1 MYINK
6 KGIVLIMQDKFN
18 TKYSFVEN
26 EKEILNFW
34 EDNNCF
40 ATLKKKNENGPKY
53 RFIDGPITANNPMGI
68 HHVWGRTLKDTFIK
82 YHAMKGY
89 DTHYRNGFDSQGL
102 WVEVEVEKELG
113 FKTKHDIEA
122 YGLDKFTEK
131 CIERVKKYS
140 GVITEQS
147 KRLGQWMD
155 WDNSYYTYT
164 DENIQG
170 IWTFLKKCHEGGWI
184 RQVYKPMPWC
194 SRCGTSLSEHEMT
207 GSYKEI
213 EHEAVFFKLPI
224 KDTNDYILVWTTT
237 PWTLS
242 ANVALAVNPEMK
254 YVRLHVEGEDCN
266 YVTSLNYYKQK
277 FEGKEGVT
285 LLDTMTGA
293 DLEGKEYETCF
304 PEMDEQQFAHKIVL
318 WDEVAD
324 DEGCGVVHIAPGCGA
339 EDFALGESI
348 GLPKIIPVD
357 EYGIFYNG
365 FSFLSGLDAQ
375 DCRQLVFDELKNRGK
390 LFYTHKYKHSYPV
403 CWRCKKEIIFRLGK
417 EWAIAVDE
425 LRPKLI
431 ENAKKV
437 RWEPAYQGKRMLD
450 WLENMSDWNISRKRF
465 YGLPLPFYLCPD
477 CGKLTVIGSKD
488 ELYEKAV
495 DKSKVDAIPHLHR
508 PWIDDVKVKCD
519 CGAEVERV
527 TQVGDVWLDAG
538 IVPFSTLKYLTD
550 KDYWKQYFPA
560 SNVIEMKEQI
570 RLWFYS
576 MLFMSTVLVGEP
588 PYERVTTHGMVVSE
602 DGSRFSKTGFM
613 IRFDEAA
620 DIIGADASRYI
631 YSSSSTSTDVRF
643 GFTLG
648 DEAKRKLLAFW
659 NLETFFATYADIDD
673 LKIDLGKLN
682 AKTLCPI
689 DRWLVIKTNEFI
701 REATK
706 YMDDASTR
714 EVIVAFEAFVN
725 DISNFY
731 IRTNRARFWKTEN
744 DSDKQNAYM
753 VLFYAIKTI
762 TQVMAPIV
770 PFITETTWQRF
781 IKRYS
786 NEDAVS
792 IFLTSYPT
800 VAPEL
805 DIVDDKILSDVN
817 EAREIIALGL
827 KLRNEKQVKIRQPLS
842 TLYVA
847 ANDKR
852 HSAIDTFG
860 AVIRSELNVGEVVEL
875 TDTSSLESNFLTLN
889 FKVAGR
895 VLKEKANAVKAYLAT
910 LDDAAQAKLSAFVK
924 EGKNVPIDEMGIEV
938 EAEAF
943 TLNSKPAENIAIY
956 KYNDDFAAL
965 DVNISEELQRAGLLR
980 DIIRQCQVFRKEAGF
995 DVSDRIFLEFATD
1008 SELAK
1013 SVITESR
1020 EQLCHDLLAEIV
1032 TVDTP
1037 DYTGNIDL
1045 DTVKISVKLKKQ

>member
-1 MYINK
+1 
-6 KGIVLIMQDKFN
+6 MQEKFD

-26 EKEILNFW
+26 EKEILGFW
-34 EDNNCF
+34 KENDCF
-40 ATLKKKNENGPKY
+40 HKLKAKNEGGPKY
-53 RFIDGPITANNPMGI
+53 RFIDGPITANNPMGV
-68 HHVWGRTLKDTFIK
+68 HHTWGRTLKDTFIK
-82 YHAMKGY
+82 YHAMKGC

-113 FKTKHDIEA
+113 FKTKHDIEE

-131 CIERVKKYS
+131 CIERVKKFS

-147 KRLGQWMD
+147 QRLGQWMD
-155 WDNSYYTYT
+155 WDNSYFTYT

-170 IWTFLKKCHEGGWI
+170 IWLFLKKCHEGGWI

-224 KDTNDYILVWTTT
+224 LGTNDYILVWTTT

-242 ANVALAVNPEMK
+242 ANVALAVNPEMT
-254 YVRLHVEGEDCN
+254 YVRLHVAGEEHN

-277 FEGKEGVT
+277 FEGKDDVE
-285 LLDTMTGA
+285 LLATMSGR
-293 DLEGKEYETCF
+293 DLEGLTYETCF
-304 PEMDEQQFAHKIVL
+304 PEMDEQKFEHKIVL

-357 EYGIFYNG
+357 EYGIFYDG
-365 FSFLSGLDAQ
+365 FSFLSKLDAQ
-375 DCRQLVFDELKNRGK
+375 ECRELVFEELKKRNK

-425 LRPKLI
+425 LRPRLI
-431 ENAKKV
+431 ANAKKV

-477 CGKLTVIGSKD
+477 CGELTVVGSKD
-488 ELYEKAV
+488 ELYELAV

-508 PWIDDVKVKCD
+508 PWIDDVKIACPKC
-519 CGAEVERV
+519 GKAVERV

-538 IVPFSTLKYLTD
+538 IVPFSTMKYLTD
-550 KDYWKQYFPA
+550 KEYWKQYFPA
-560 SNVIEMKEQI
+560 EHVLEMKEQI

-576 MLFMSTVLVGEP
+576 MLFMSTVLVDEP
-588 PYERVTTHGMVVSE
+588 PYERVSTHGMVVSE

-631 YSSSSTSTDVRF
+631 FASSSTSTDVRF
-643 GFTLG
+643 GFNLG

-659 NLETFFATYADIDD
+659 NLETFFSTYADIDGVKVD
-673 LKIDLGKLN
+673 LSKLDVS
-682 AKTLCPI
+682 KLCPI
-689 DRWLVIKTNEFI
+689 DRWLVIRTNQFI
-701 REATK
+701 TEATK
-706 YMDDASTR
+706 YMDDYSTR
-714 EVIVAFEAFVN
+714 EVVVAFEAFVN

-731 IRTNRARFWKTEN
+731 IRVNRARFWAGA
-744 DSDKQNAYM
+744 DSEDKQNAYG

-762 TQVMAPIV
+762 AQIMAPIV

-781 IKRYS
+781 VKRYS

-792 IFLTSYPT
+792 IFLTEYPT
-800 VAPEL
+800 VAPAF
-805 DIVDDKILSDVN
+805 DITDDAILSDV
-817 EAREIIALGL
+817 ERAREIISLGL
-827 KLRNEKQVKIRQPLS
+827 KLRNEKQIKIRQPLP
-842 TLYVA
+842 TIYVSEND
-847 ANDKR
+847 AN
-852 HSAIDTFG
+852 HSAIATFG
-860 AVIRSELNVGEVVEL
+860 SVIRSEMNVLAIEEL
-875 TDTSSLESNFLTLN
+875 SDASALESNFLTVN

-895 VLKEKANAVKAYLAT
+895 VLKNRANDVKAYLAGLDAEAQQT
-910 LDDAAQAKLSAFVK
+910 LSDKVKAGEAIDAL
-924 EGKNVPIDEMGIEV
+924 DLTGIEADV
-938 EAEAF
+938 F
-943 TLNSKPAENIAIY
+943 TVNSQPKANVAIY
-956 KYNDDFAAL
+956 KNGDEFIAL
-965 DVNISEELQRAGLLR
+965 DTTISEELQRAGILR
-980 DIIRQCQVFRKEAGF
+980 DIVRQCQVFRKMAGF
-995 DVSDRIFLEFATD
+995 DVSDRIYIAFATD
-1008 SELAK
+1008 SELIASIVEEK
-1013 SVITESR
+1013 K
-1020 EQLCHDLLAEIV
+1020 EQLSRDLLASFEAP
-1032 TVDTP
+1032 TAP
-1037 DYTGNIDL
+1037 EYTGTIEL
-1045 DTVKISVKLKKQ
+1045 DGATITVTLQRQ

>member
-1 MYINK
+1 
-6 KGIVLIMQDKFN
+6 MQDKFD

-26 EKEILNFW
+26 EKQILNFW
-34 EDNNCF
+34 EENDCF
-40 ATLKKKNENGPKY
+40 KKLKAKNEGGPKY
-53 RFIDGPITANNPMGI
+53 RFIDGPITANNPMGV
-68 HHVWGRTLKDTFIK
+68 HHTWGRTLKDTYIK
-82 YHAMKGY
+82 YHAMKGC

-113 FKTKHDIEA
+113 FQTKHDIEA
-122 YGLDKFTEK
+122 YGLDKFTNK
-131 CIERVKKYS
+131 CIERVKKFS

-213 EHEAVFFKLPI
+213 EHEAVFFQLPI
-224 KDTNDYILVWTTT
+224 IESDDYILVWTTT

-242 ANVALAVNPEMK
+242 ANVALAVNPEMT
-254 YVRLHVEGEDCN
+254 YVRVRVAGESHN
-266 YVTSLNYYKQK
+266 YITSMNYYKQK
-277 FEGKEGVT
+277 FEGKDGVE
-285 LLDTMTGA
+285 LLATMSGR
-293 DLEGKEYETCF
+293 DLEGMEYETCF
-304 PEMDEQQFAHKIVL
+304 PEMEEQKFAHKIVL

-357 EYGIFYNG
+357 EYGIFYDG

-375 DCRQLVFDELKNRGK
+375 ECRQLVFDQLKERGK

-425 LRPKLI
+425 LRPRLI
-431 ENAKKV
+431 ANANKV
-437 RWEPAYQGKRMLD
+437 RWEPPYQGKRMLD

-465 YGLPLPFYLCPD
+465 YGLPLPFYPCE
-477 CGKLTVIGSKD
+477 CGELTVVGSKD
-488 ELYEKAV
+488 ELRELAV
-495 DKSKVDAIPHLHR
+495 DPATVDAVPHLHR
-508 PWIDDVKVKCD
+508 PWIDNVKVCCPKCGKSVD
-519 CGAEVERV
+519 RV

-550 KDYWKQYFPA
+550 KEYWKQYFPA
-560 SNVIEMKEQI
+560 EHVLEMKEQI

-576 MLFMSTVLVGEP
+576 MLFMSTVLVDEP
-588 PYERVTTHGMVVSE
+588 PYERVSTHGMVVSE

-631 YSSSSTSTDVRF
+631 FASTATSNDVRF
-643 GFTLG
+643 GFNLG

-673 LKIDLGKLN
+673 VKVDLSRLDVSK
-682 AKTLCPI
+682 LCPI
-689 DRWLVIKTNEFI
+689 DRWLVIRTNQFI
-701 REATK
+701 ELANQ
-706 YMDDASTR
+706 YMSDYSTR
-714 EVIVAFEAFVN
+714 DVVLAFESFVN

-731 IRTNRARFWKTEN
+731 IRVNRARFWANAGSE
-744 DSDKQNAYM
+744 DKQNAYS

-762 TQVMAPIV
+762 TQVMAPMV

-786 NEDAVS
+786 DESAVS
-792 IFLTSYPT
+792 VFLTDYPT
-800 VAPEL
+800 VSDAMRISDDRILADVEKAR
-805 DIVDDKILSDVN
+805 DIIS
-817 EAREIIALGL
+817 LGL
-827 KLRNEKQVKIRQPLS
+827 KLRNEKQIKIRQPLPS
-842 TLYVA
+842 VFVSE
-847 ANDKR
+847 NEDN
-852 HSAIDTFG
+852 HSAIETFG
-860 AVIRSELNVGEVVEL
+860 SVIASELNVGEIREL
-875 TDTSSLESNFLTLN
+875 ADTASLESNFLTVN

-895 VLKEKANAVKAYLAT
+895 VLKNRANDVKAYLAE
-910 LDDAAQAKLSAFVK
+910 LDAETQQALSDRVVR
-924 EGKNVPIDEMGIEV
+924 G
-938 EAEAF
+938 EAISLLDLTDIASDVF
-943 TLNSKPAENIAIY
+943 TVNSCPKDSIAIY
-956 KYNDDFAAL
+956 KDNAGFVAL
-965 DVNISEELQRAGLLR
+965 DTTISEELQRAGILR
-980 DIIRQCQVFRKEAGF
+980 DIVRQCQVFRKNAGF
-995 DVSDRIFLEFATD
+995 DVSDRIYIAFKTD
-1008 SELAK
+1008 SDLIASILEEK
-1013 SVITESR
+1013 C
-1020 EQLCHDLLAEIV
+1020 EQLCRDLLASFEAP
-1032 TVDTP
+1032 TAP
-1037 DYTGNIDL
+1037 EYTGTIDL
-1045 DTVKISVKLKKQ
+1045 DGMTVTVELQRQ

>member
-1 MYINK
+1 
-6 KGIVLIMQDKFN
+6 MQEKFD

-26 EKEILNFW
+26 EKEILAFW
-34 EDNNCF
+34 KENECF
-40 ATLKKKNENGPKY
+40 KKLKAKNEGGKKY

-82 YHAMKGY
+82 YHAMKGC

-122 YGLDKFTEK
+122 YGLDKFTDK
-131 CIERVKKYS
+131 CIERVKKFS

-147 KRLGQWMD
+147 ERLGQWMD
-155 WDNSYYTYT
+155 WDNSYFTYT
-164 DENIQG
+164 DENITG

-242 ANVALAVNPEMK
+242 ANVALAVNPEMT
-254 YVRLHVEGEDCN
+254 YVRLHVEGEEHN
-266 YVTSLNYYKQK
+266 YVTSENYFKQK
-277 FEGKEGVT
+277 FAGKDGVT
-285 LLDTMTGA
+285 LLDTMKGT
-293 DLEGKEYETCF
+293 DLAGKEYETCF
-304 PEMDEQQFAHKIVL
+304 PEMAEQNFAHKIVL

-324 DEGCGVVHIAPGCGA
+324 NEGCGVVHIAPGCGA

-357 EYGIFYNG
+357 EYGIFYDG

-375 DCRQLVFDELKNRGK
+375 ECRQIVFEELKKRNK

-425 LRPKLI
+425 LRPRLI
-431 ENAKKV
+431 ANANKV

-477 CGKLTVIGSKD
+477 CGKLTVIGSKE
-488 ELYEKAV
+488 ELYERAV

-508 PWIDDVKVKCD
+508 PWIDEVKVRCE

-538 IVPFSTLKYLTD
+538 IVPFSTLKYQTD

-560 SNVIEMKEQI
+560 EHVLEMKEQI

-576 MLFMSTVLVGEP
+576 MLFMSTVLVDEP
-588 PYERVTTHGMVVSE
+588 PYERVSTHGMVVSE

-631 YSSSSTSTDVRF
+631 FASSSTSNDVRF

-648 DEAKRKLLAFW
+648 EEARRKLLAYW
-659 NLETFFATYADIDD
+659 NLETFFATYADIDKVKVD
-673 LKIDLGKLN
+673 LSKLD
-682 AKTLCPI
+682 ASALCPI
-689 DRWLVIKTNEFI
+689 DRWLLIKTNRFI
-701 REATK
+701 REAAK
-706 YMDDASTR
+706 FMDDYSTR
-714 EVIVAFEAFVN
+714 EVVTYFEGFVN

-731 IRTNRARFWKTEN
+731 IRVNRGRFWSTEN
-744 DSDKQNAYM
+744 NADKQNAYA

-770 PFITETTWQRF
+770 PFITEYTWQNF
-781 IKRYS
+781 VKRYS
-786 NEDAVS
+786 DETAVS
-792 IFLTSYPT
+792 VFLTDYPT
-800 VAPEL
+800 VCEKL
-805 DIVDDKILSDVN
+805 DVTDDRILSDV
-817 EAREIIALGL
+817 EKARDIISLGL
-827 KLRNEKQVKIRQPLS
+827 KLRNEKQIKIRQPLPAI
-842 TLYVA
+842 YVSENE
-847 ANDKR
+847 AN

-860 AVIRSELNVGEVVEL
+860 GVIRSELNVGEIYEL
-875 TDTSSLESNFLTLN
+875 ADTSALEANFLTVN

-895 VLKEKANAVKAYLAT
+895 VLKNRANDVKAYLAT
-910 LDDAAQAKLSAFVK
+910 LSAEEQQKLSDEVK
-924 EGKNVPIDEMGIEV
+924 AGNALSFDTLGLSDIEPDV
-938 EAEAF
+938 F
-943 TLNSKPAENIAIY
+943 TVNAVARDSVAIY
-956 KYNDDFAAL
+956 KNGDDFVAL
-965 DVNISEELQRAGLLR
+965 DTTISEELQRAGILR
-980 DIIRQCQVFRKEAGF
+980 DIVRQCQVFRKTAGF
-995 DVSDRIFLEFATD
+995 DVSDRIYIDFVTD
-1008 SELAK
+1008 SEYIK
-1013 SVITESR
+1013 SIIEEKEAT
-1020 EQLCHDLLAEIV
+1020 LTHDLLATIAKPEKV
-1032 TVDTP
+1032 E
-1037 DYTGNIDL
+1037 YTGVIDL
-1045 DTVKISVKLKKQ
+1045 DGITVTVELQRQ

>member
-1 MYINK
+1 
-6 KGIVLIMQDKFN
+6 MQDKFD

-26 EKEILNFW
+26 EKQILNFW
-34 EDNNCF
+34 EENDCF
-40 ATLKKKNENGPKY
+40 KKLKAKNEGGPKY
-53 RFIDGPITANNPMGI
+53 RFIDGPITANNPMGV
-68 HHVWGRTLKDTFIK
+68 HHTWGRTLKDTYIK
-82 YHAMKGY
+82 YHAMKGC

-113 FKTKHDIEA
+113 FRTKHDIEA
-122 YGLDKFTEK
+122 YGLDKFTNK
-131 CIERVKKYS
+131 CIERVKKFS

-213 EHEAVFFKLPI
+213 EHEAVFFQLPI
-224 KDTNDYILVWTTT
+224 IGSDDYILVWTTT

-242 ANVALAVNPEMK
+242 ANVALAVNPEMT
-254 YVRLHVEGEDCN
+254 YVRVRVAGESHN
-266 YVTSLNYYKQK
+266 YITSMNYYKQK
-277 FEGKEGVT
+277 FEGKDGVE
-285 LLDTMTGA
+285 LLATMSGR
-293 DLEGKEYETCF
+293 DLEGMEYETCF
-304 PEMDEQQFAHKIVL
+304 PEMEEQKFAHKIVL

-357 EYGIFYNG
+357 EYGIFYDG

-375 DCRQLVFDELKNRGK
+375 ECRQLVFDQLKERGK

-425 LRPKLI
+425 LRPRLI
-431 ENAKKV
+431 ANANKV
-437 RWEPAYQGKRMLD
+437 RWEPPYQGKRMLD

-465 YGLPLPFYLCPD
+465 YGLPLPFYLCS
-477 CGKLTVIGSKD
+477 CGELTVVGSKD
-488 ELYEKAV
+488 ELRELAV
-495 DKSKVDAIPHLHR
+495 DKSTVDAVPHLHR
-508 PWIDDVKVKCD
+508 PWIDNVKVRCPK
-519 CGAEVERV
+519 CGASVDRV

-550 KDYWKQYFPA
+550 KEYWKQYFPA
-560 SNVIEMKEQI
+560 EHVLEMKEQI

-576 MLFMSTVLVGEP
+576 MLFMSTVLVDEP
-588 PYERVTTHGMVVSE
+588 PYERVSTHGMVVSE

-631 YSSSSTSTDVRF
+631 FASTATSNDVRF
-643 GFTLG
+643 GFNLG

-673 LKIDLGKLN
+673 VKVDLSRLDVSK
-682 AKTLCPI
+682 LCPI
-689 DRWLVIKTNEFI
+689 DRWLVIRTNQFI
-701 REATK
+701 ELANQ
-706 YMDDASTR
+706 YMSDYSTR
-714 EVIVAFEAFVN
+714 DVVLAFESFVN

-731 IRTNRARFWKTEN
+731 IRVNRARFWANAGSE
-744 DSDKQNAYM
+744 DKQNAYS

-762 TQVMAPIV
+762 TQVMAPMV

-786 NEDAVS
+786 DESAVS
-792 IFLTSYPT
+792 VFLTDYPT
-800 VAPEL
+800 VSDAMRISDDRILADVEKAR
-805 DIVDDKILSDVN
+805 DIIS
-817 EAREIIALGL
+817 LGL
-827 KLRNEKQVKIRQPLS
+827 KLRNEKQIKIRQPLPS
-842 TLYVA
+842 VFVSE
-847 ANDKR
+847 NEDN
-852 HSAIDTFG
+852 HSAIETFG
-860 AVIRSELNVGEVVEL
+860 SVIASELNVGEIREL
-875 TDTSSLESNFLTLN
+875 ADTASLESNFLTVN

-895 VLKEKANAVKAYLAT
+895 VLKNRANDVKAYLAE
-910 LDDAAQAKLSAFVK
+910 LDAETQQALSDRVVR
-924 EGKNVPIDEMGIEV
+924 G
-938 EAEAF
+938 EAISLLDLTDIASDVF
-943 TLNSKPAENIAIY
+943 TVNSCPKDSIAIY
-956 KYNDDFAAL
+956 KDNAGFVAL
-965 DVNISEELQRAGLLR
+965 DTTISEELQRAGILR
-980 DIIRQCQVFRKEAGF
+980 DIVRQCQVFRKNAGF
-995 DVSDRIFLEFATD
+995 DVSDRIYIAFKTD
-1008 SELAK
+1008 SDLIASILEEK
-1013 SVITESR
+1013 R
-1020 EQLCHDLLAEIV
+1020 EQLCRDLLASFEAP
-1032 TVDTP
+1032 TAP
-1037 DYTGNIDL
+1037 EYTGTIDL
-1045 DTVKISVKLKKQ
+1045 DGMTVTVELQRQ

>member
-1 MYINK
+1 MRE
-6 KGIVLIMQDKFN
+6 KFD

-26 EKEILNFW
+26 EKEILSFW
-34 EDNNCF
+34 KENDCF
-40 ATLKKKNENGPKY
+40 KKLKAKNENGPKY

-82 YHAMKGY
+82 YHAMKGC

-122 YGLDKFTEK
+122 YGLDKFTDK
-131 CIERVKKYS
+131 CIERVKKFS

-242 ANVALAVNPEMK
+242 ANVALAVNPEMT
-254 YVRLHVEGEDCN
+254 YVRLRVAGEEHN

-277 FEGKEGVT
+277 FEGKDGVE
-285 LLDTMTGA
+285 LLATMSGK
-293 DLEGKEYETCF
+293 DLEGLEYETCF
-304 PEMDEQQFAHKIVL
+304 PEIGEQDFAHKIVL

-357 EYGIFYNG
+357 EYGIFYDG

-375 DCRQLVFDELKNRGK
+375 ECRQLVFDELKNRGK

-425 LRPKLI
+425 LRPRLI
-431 ENAKKV
+431 ANANKV

-450 WLENMSDWNISRKRF
+450 WLENMSDWDISRKRF
-465 YGLPLPFYLCPD
+465 YGLPLPFYLCS
-477 CGKLTVIGSKD
+477 CGELTVVGSKD
-488 ELYEKAV
+488 ELYELAV
-495 DKSKVDAIPHLHR
+495 DQSKVDAIPHLHR
-508 PWIDDVKVKCD
+508 PWIDEVNIRCPK
-519 CGAEVERV
+519 CGAAVGRV

-550 KDYWKQYFPA
+550 KEYWKQYFPA
-560 SNVIEMKEQI
+560 EHVLEMKEQI

-576 MLFMSTVLVGEP
+576 MLFMSTVLVDEP
-588 PYERVTTHGMVVSE
+588 PYERVSTHGVVVSE
-602 DGSRFSKTGFM
+602 DGSKFSKTGFM

-620 DIIGADASRYI
+620 DVIGADASRYI
-631 YSSSSTSTDVRF
+631 FASSSTSTDVRF

-648 DEAKRKLLAFW
+648 EEAKRKLLAFW
-659 NLETFFATYADIDD
+659 NLETFFSTYADIDNVKVD
-673 LKIDLGKLN
+673 LSKLYISD
-682 AKTLCPI
+682 LCPI
-689 DRWLVIKTNEFI
+689 DRWLLIRTNRFIKDAN
-701 REATK
+701 K
-706 YMDDASTR
+706 YMSDYSTR
-714 EVIVAFEAFVN
+714 EVVTSFEAFVN

-731 IRTNRARFWKTEN
+731 IRVNRARFWAGEN
-744 DSDKQNAYM
+744 TADKQNAYS
-753 VLFYAIKTI
+753 VLFYAIKAI
-762 TQVMAPIV
+762 TGIMAPIV

-786 NEDAVS
+786 DESAVS
-792 IFLTSYPT
+792 VFLTDYPT
-800 VAPEL
+800 VPAEW
-805 DIVDDKILSDVN
+805 DISDDKILADV
-817 EAREIIALGL
+817 EQARDVISLGL
-827 KLRNEKQVKIRQPLS
+827 KLRNEKQIKIRQPLP
-842 TLYVA
+842 TLYVNA
-847 ANDKR
+847 SEAN
-852 HSAIDTFG
+852 HSAIETFG
-860 AVIRSELNVGEVVEL
+860 SVILSELNVGEVREL
-875 TDTSSLESNFLTLN
+875 ADTADLESNFLTVN

-895 VLKEKANAVKAYLAT
+895 VLKNRANDVKAYLAGLDGETQQT
-910 LDDAAQAKLSAFVK
+910 LSDAVKRGEAIRVLDLADVQADVFTVNAQPKDS
-924 EGKNVPIDEMGIEV
+924 
-938 EAEAF
+938 
-943 TLNSKPAENIAIY
+943 IAIY
-956 KYNDDFAAL
+956 KNNETFVAL
-965 DVNISEELQRAGLLR
+965 DTTISEELQRAGILR
-980 DIIRQCQVFRKEAGF
+980 DIVRQCQVFRKTAGF
-995 DVSDRIFLEFATD
+995 DVSDRIFIAFHTD
-1008 SELAK
+1008 SELINSILTQK
-1013 SVITESR
+1013 K
-1020 EQLCHDLLAEIV
+1020 EQLAHDLLASFDAPSAVE
-1032 TVDTP
+1032 
-1037 DYTGNIDL
+1037 YTGTIDL
-1045 DTVKISVKLKKQ
+1045 DGIIISVDLQRQ

>member
-1 MYINK
+1 
-6 KGIVLIMQDKFN
+6 MQDKFD

-26 EKEILNFW
+26 EKEILRFW
-34 EDNNCF
+34 EDNDCF
-40 ATLKKKNENGPKY
+40 KKLKAKNENGPKY

-82 YHAMKGY
+82 YHAMKGC

-113 FKTKHDIEA
+113 FQTKHDIEA
-122 YGLDKFTEK
+122 YGLDKFTDK
-131 CIERVKKYS
+131 CIERVKKFS

-224 KDTNDYILVWTTT
+224 KDTKDYILVWTTT

-242 ANVALAVNPEMK
+242 ANVALAVNPEMT
-254 YVRLHVEGEDCN
+254 YVRLHVAGEEHN

-277 FEGKEGVT
+277 FEGKDGVE
-285 LLDTMTGA
+285 LLATMSGK
-293 DLEGKEYETCF
+293 DLDGLEYETCF
-304 PEMDEQQFAHKIVL
+304 PEIGEQDFAHKIVL

-357 EYGIFYNG
+357 EYGIFYDG

-375 DCRQLVFDELKNRGK
+375 GCRDLVFEELKKRGK

-425 LRPKLI
+425 LRPRLI
-431 ENAKKV
+431 ANAQKV
-437 RWEPAYQGKRMLD
+437 RWEPAYQGKRMMD

-465 YGLPLPFYLCPD
+465 YGLPLPFYLCS
-477 CGKLTVIGSKD
+477 CGELTVVGSKD
-488 ELYEKAV
+488 ELYDLAV

-508 PWIDDVKVKCD
+508 PWIDEVKIRCPKCG
-519 CGAEVERV
+519 CAVERV

-560 SNVIEMKEQI
+560 EHVLEMKEQI

-576 MLFMSTVLVGEP
+576 MLFMSTVLVDEP
-588 PYERVTTHGMVVSE
+588 PYERVSTHGMVVSE

-620 DIIGADASRYI
+620 DVIGADASRYI
-631 YSSSSTSTDVRF
+631 FASSSTSNDVRF

-648 DEAKRKLLAFW
+648 EEARRKLLAFW
-659 NLETFFATYADIDD
+659 NLETFFATYADIDGVKVD
-673 LKIDLGKLN
+673 LSKLYVSD
-682 AKTLCPI
+682 LCPI
-689 DRWLVIKTNEFI
+689 DRWLLIRTNRFIK
-701 REATK
+701 
-706 YMDDASTR
+706 DANKHMSDYSTR
-714 EVIVAFEAFVN
+714 EVVTHFEAFVN

-731 IRTNRARFWKTEN
+731 IRVNRSRFWASE
-744 DSDKQNAYM
+744 DSADKQNAYA
-753 VLFYAIKTI
+753 VLFYAIKSI
-762 TQVMAPIV
+762 TGIMAPIV
-770 PFITETTWQRF
+770 PFMAEITWQRF

-786 NEDAVS
+786 DEDAVS
-792 IFLTSYPT
+792 VFLTDYPT
-800 VAPEL
+800 VPADW
-805 DIVDDKILSDVN
+805 DISDDRILSDV
-817 EAREIIALGL
+817 EKAREIISLGL
-827 KLRNEKQVKIRQPLS
+827 KLRNEKQIKIRQPLP

-847 ANDKR
+847 AGEAN
-852 HSAIDTFG
+852 HSAIETFG
-860 AVIRSELNVGEVVEL
+860 SVILSELNVGEVCEL
-875 TDTSSLESNFLTLN
+875 ADTSALESNFLTVN

-895 VLKEKANAVKAYLAT
+895 VLKNRANDVKAYLADLDADTQQT
-910 LDDAAQAKLSAFVK
+910 LSDAVKRGEAIRVLDLADVQADV
-924 EGKNVPIDEMGIEV
+924 
-938 EAEAF
+938 F
-943 TLNSKPAENIAIY
+943 TVNARAKDSIAIY
-956 KYNDDFAAL
+956 KAGDEFVAL
-965 DVNISEELQRAGLLR
+965 DTTISEELARAGILR
-980 DIIRQCQVFRKEAGF
+980 DIVRQCQVFRKSAGF
-995 DVSDRIFLEFATD
+995 DVSDRIYIRFTTD
-1008 SELAK
+1008 SELVGSILAEK
-1013 SVITESR
+1013 Q
-1020 EQLCHDLLAEIV
+1020 EQLSHDLLASFEAPTAVEFTGTIDLDGAIV
-1032 TVDTP
+1032 TVE
-1037 DYTGNIDL
+1037 L
-1045 DTVKISVKLKKQ
+1045 QRQ

>member
-1 MYINK
+1 
-6 KGIVLIMQDKFN
+6 MQDKFD

-26 EKEILNFW
+26 EKEIINFW
-34 EDNNCF
+34 KENDCF
-40 ATLKKKNENGPKY
+40 HKLKAKNAGGPKY

-82 YHAMKGY
+82 YNAMKGR

-122 YGLDKFTEK
+122 YGLDKFTNK
-131 CIERVKKYS
+131 CIERVKKFS

-147 KRLGQWMD
+147 IRLGQWMD

-170 IWTFLKKCHEGGWI
+170 IWMFLKKCHENGWI

-224 KDTNDYILVWTTT
+224 KGTNDYILVWTTT

-242 ANVALAVNPEMK
+242 ANVALAVNPEMT
-254 YVRLHVEGEDCN
+254 YVRLHVAGEEHN

-277 FEGKEGVT
+277 FEGKDGVE
-285 LLDTMTGA
+285 LLDTFKGTDIAG
-293 DLEGKEYETCF
+293 LEYETCF
-304 PEMDEQQFAHKIVL
+304 PEMNEQNFAHKIVP
-318 WDEVAD
+318 WDEVD
-324 DEGCGVVHIAPGCGA
+324 DEEGCGVVHIAPGCGA

-357 EYGIFYNG
+357 EYGIFYDG
-365 FSFLSGLDAQ
+365 FGFLSGLDAQ
-375 DCRQLVFDELKNRGK
+375 NCRQIVFEELKKRGK
-390 LFYTHKYKHSYPV
+390 LFYTHKYKHSYPI

-425 LRPKLI
+425 LRPRLI
-431 ENAKKV
+431 ANAQKV

-465 YGLPLPFYLCPD
+465 YGLPLPFYLCD
-477 CGKLTVIGSKD
+477 CGELTVVGSKD
-488 ELYEKAV
+488 ELYELAV

-508 PWIDDVKVKCD
+508 PWIDDVQICCPKCH
-519 CGAEVERV
+519 AAVQRV

-550 KDYWKQYFPA
+550 RDYWRQYFPA
-560 SNVIEMKEQI
+560 EHVLEMKEQI

-576 MLFMSTVLVGEP
+576 MLFMSTVLVDEP
-588 PYERVTTHGMVVSE
+588 PYERVSTHGMVVSE

-631 YSSSSTSTDVRF
+631 FASSSMSNDVRF
-643 GFTLG
+643 GYTLG

-673 LKIDLGKLN
+673 TKVDLSKLDP
-682 AKTLCPI
+682 AKLRDI
-689 DRWLVIKTNEFI
+689 DRWLLIRTNKFIK
-701 REATK
+701 EANK
-706 YMDDASTR
+706 YMADYSTR
-714 EVIVAFEAFVN
+714 DVVVLFESFVN

-731 IRTNRARFWKTEN
+731 IRVNRGRFWSTEN
-744 DSDKQNAYM
+744 SEDKQNAYA
-753 VLFYAIKTI
+753 VLFYAIKSVTGI
-762 TQVMAPIV
+762 MAPII

-781 IKRYS
+781 VKRYS
-786 NEDAVS
+786 DEPALSV
-792 IFLTSYPT
+792 FLSDYPE
-800 VAPEL
+800 VDPRL
-805 DIVDDKILSDVN
+805 DISDDRILADV
-817 EAREIIALGL
+817 ERARDIISLGL
-827 KLRNEKQVKIRQPLS
+827 KLRNEKQIKVRQPLAAMYVTANEANANAIESFGSVIMSEMNVLKTEQLEDAS
-842 TLYVA
+842 T
-847 ANDKR
+847 
-852 HSAIDTFG
+852 
-860 AVIRSELNVGEVVEL
+860 
-875 TDTSSLESNFLTLN
+875 LESNFLTVN

-895 VLKEKANAVKAYLAT
+895 VLKNRANEVKAYLAD
-910 LDDAAQAKLSAFVK
+910 LDAERQQQLADEVKAGRNVVIPELGIDVQPDVFTINAKPL
-924 EGKNVPIDEMGIEV
+924 D
-938 EAEAF
+938 
-943 TLNSKPAENIAIY
+943 NIAVYSNNGEFVAI
-956 KYNDDFAAL
+956 DTT
-965 DVNISEELQRAGLLR
+965 ISDELARAGILR
-980 DIIRQCQVFRKEAGF
+980 DIVRQCQVFRKEAGF
-995 DVSDRIFLEFATD
+995 DVSDRIYIKFETE
-1008 SELAK
+1008 SELVN
-1013 SVITESR
+1013 SIITEKQN
-1020 EQLCHDLLAEIV
+1020 QLEVDLLATFEAPENVEYTGTIDIDGVIV
-1032 TVDTP
+1032 TV
-1037 DYTGNIDL
+1037 YL
-1045 DTVKISVKLKKQ
+1045 QRK

>member
-1 MYINK
+1 MSKSERTKND
-6 KGIVLIMQDKFN
+6 MQDKFD

-26 EKEILNFW
+26 EKEIINFW
-34 EDNNCF
+34 KENDCF
-40 ATLKKKNENGPKY
+40 HKLKAKNAGGPKY

-82 YHAMKGY
+82 YNAMKGR

-122 YGLDKFTEK
+122 YGLDKFTNK
-131 CIERVKKYS
+131 CIERVKKFS

-147 KRLGQWMD
+147 IRLGQWMD

-170 IWTFLKKCHEGGWI
+170 IWMFLKKCHENGWI

-224 KDTNDYILVWTTT
+224 KGTNDYILVWTTT

-242 ANVALAVNPEMK
+242 ANVALAVNPEMT
-254 YVRLHVEGEDCN
+254 YVRLHVAGEEHN

-277 FEGKEGVT
+277 FEGKDGVE
-285 LLDTMTGA
+285 LLDTFKGTDIAG
-293 DLEGKEYETCF
+293 LEYETCF
-304 PEMDEQQFAHKIVL
+304 PEMNEQNFAHKIVP
-318 WDEVAD
+318 WDEVD
-324 DEGCGVVHIAPGCGA
+324 DEEGCGVVHIAPGCGA

-357 EYGIFYNG
+357 EYGIFYDG
-365 FSFLSGLDAQ
+365 FGFLSGLDAQ
-375 DCRQLVFDELKNRGK
+375 NCRQIVFEELKKRGK
-390 LFYTHKYKHSYPV
+390 LFYTHKYKHSYPI

-425 LRPKLI
+425 LRPRLI
-431 ENAKKV
+431 ANAQKV

-465 YGLPLPFYLCPD
+465 YGLPLPFYLCD
-477 CGKLTVIGSKD
+477 CGELTVVGSKD
-488 ELYEKAV
+488 ELYELAV

-508 PWIDDVKVKCD
+508 PWIDDVQICCPKCH
-519 CGAEVERV
+519 AAVQRV

-550 KDYWKQYFPA
+550 RDYWRQYFPA
-560 SNVIEMKEQI
+560 EHVLEMKEQI

-576 MLFMSTVLVGEP
+576 MLFMSTVLVDEP
-588 PYERVTTHGMVVSE
+588 PYERVSTHGMVVSE

-631 YSSSSTSTDVRF
+631 FASSSMSNDVRF
-643 GFTLG
+643 GYTLG

-673 LKIDLGKLN
+673 TKVDLSKLDP
-682 AKTLCPI
+682 AKLRDI
-689 DRWLVIKTNEFI
+689 DRWLLIRTNKFIK
-701 REATK
+701 EANK
-706 YMDDASTR
+706 YMADYSTR
-714 EVIVAFEAFVN
+714 DVVVLFESFVN

-731 IRTNRARFWKTEN
+731 IRVNRGRFWSTEN
-744 DSDKQNAYM
+744 SEDKQNAYA
-753 VLFYAIKTI
+753 VLFYAIKSVTGI
-762 TQVMAPIV
+762 MAPII

-781 IKRYS
+781 VKRYS
-786 NEDAVS
+786 DEPALSV
-792 IFLTSYPT
+792 FLSDYPE
-800 VAPEL
+800 VDPRL
-805 DIVDDKILSDVN
+805 DISDDRILADV
-817 EAREIIALGL
+817 ERARDIISLGL
-827 KLRNEKQVKIRQPLS
+827 KLRNEKQIKVRQPLAAMYVTANEANANAIESFGSVIMSEMNVLKTEQLEDAS
-842 TLYVA
+842 T
-847 ANDKR
+847 
-852 HSAIDTFG
+852 
-860 AVIRSELNVGEVVEL
+860 
-875 TDTSSLESNFLTLN
+875 LESNFLTVN

-895 VLKEKANAVKAYLAT
+895 VLKNRANEVKAYLAD
-910 LDDAAQAKLSAFVK
+910 LDAERQQQLADEVKAGRNVVIPELGIDVQPDVFTINAKPL
-924 EGKNVPIDEMGIEV
+924 D
-938 EAEAF
+938 
-943 TLNSKPAENIAIY
+943 NIAVYSNNGEFVAI
-956 KYNDDFAAL
+956 DTT
-965 DVNISEELQRAGLLR
+965 ISDELARAGILR
-980 DIIRQCQVFRKEAGF
+980 DIVRQCQVFRKEAGF
-995 DVSDRIFLEFATD
+995 DVSDRIYIKFETE
-1008 SELAK
+1008 SELVN
-1013 SVITESR
+1013 SIITEKQN
-1020 EQLCHDLLAEIV
+1020 QLEVDLLATFEAPENVEYTGTIDIDGVIV
-1032 TVDTP
+1032 TV
-1037 DYTGNIDL
+1037 YL
-1045 DTVKISVKLKKQ
+1045 QRK

>member
-1 MYINK
+1 
-6 KGIVLIMQDKFN
+6 MQEKFD

-26 EKEILNFW
+26 EKQVIDFW
-34 EDNNCF
+34 KENDCF
-40 ATLKKKNENGPKY
+40 KKLKAKNENGPKY

-68 HHVWGRTLKDTFIK
+68 HHVWGRTLKDTYIK
-82 YHAMKGY
+82 YHAMKGC

-122 YGLDKFTEK
+122 YGLDKFTDK
-131 CIERVKKYS
+131 CIERVKKFS
-140 GVITEQS
+140 SVITDQS
-147 KRLGQWMD
+147 VRLGQWMD
-155 WDNSYYTYT
+155 WDNSYFTYT
-164 DENIQG
+164 DENITG
-170 IWTFLKKCHEGGWI
+170 IWAFLKKCHEGGWI

-224 KDTNDYILVWTTT
+224 LNSKDYILVWTTT

-242 ANVALAVNPEMK
+242 ANVALAVNPEMT
-254 YVRLHVEGEDCN
+254 YVRLHVEGEEYN
-266 YVTSLNYYKQK
+266 YITSENYFKQK
-277 FEGKEGVT
+277 FAGKDGVT
-285 LLDTMTGA
+285 LLDTMKGS
-293 DLEGKEYETCF
+293 DLEGLEYETCF
-304 PEMDEQQFAHKIVL
+304 PEMDEQNFTHKIVP

-339 EDFALGESI
+339 EDFALGESL

-365 FSFLSGLDAQ
+365 FSFLSGVDAQ
-375 DCRQLVFDELKNRGK
+375 ESRQIVFDELKKRGK

-417 EWAIAVDE
+417 EWAISVDE

-431 ENAKKV
+431 ENANKV

-465 YGLPLPFYLCPD
+465 YGLPLPFYVCPD
-477 CGKLTVIGSKD
+477 CGKLTVIGSKE

-508 PWIDDVKVKCD
+508 PWIDEVKIRCD
-519 CGAEVERV
+519 CGAEVERI

-538 IVPFSTLKYLTD
+538 IVPFSTLKHFTD

-560 SNVIEMKEQI
+560 EHVLEMKEQI

-576 MLFMSTVLVGEP
+576 LLFMSTVLVGEP

-631 YSSSSTSTDVRF
+631 FASSSTSNDVRF
-643 GFTLG
+643 GFNLG

-659 NLETFFATYADIDD
+659 NLETFFATYADIDNV
-673 LKIDLGKLN
+673 KIDLSALDTSKLSD
-682 AKTLCPI
+682 I
-689 DRWLVIKTNEFI
+689 DRWLVIRTNSFI
-701 REATK
+701 NEANK
-706 YMDDASTR
+706 YMADYTTR
-714 EVIVAFEAFVN
+714 EVVVAFEAFVN

-731 IRTNRARFWKTEN
+731 IRVNRSRFWSTDCGE
-744 DSDKQNAYM
+744 DKMNAYS
-753 VLFYAIKTI
+753 VLFYAIKSI
-762 TQVMAPIV
+762 TGIMAPII

-781 IKRYS
+781 VKRYS
-786 NEDAVS
+786 DEAAVS
-792 IFLTSYPT
+792 VFLSDYPT
-800 VAPEL
+800 VSPAL
-805 DIVDDKILSDVN
+805 DIKDDRILENV
-817 EAREIIALGL
+817 EKARDIISLGL
-827 KLRNEKQVKIRQPLS
+827 KLRNEKQIKIRQPLS
-842 TLYVA
+842 TLWIS
-847 ANDKR
+847 ANEAN
-852 HSAIDTFG
+852 HSALDTFG
-860 AVIRSELNVGEVVEL
+860 SVIRSELNVMDVCEL
-875 TDTSSLESNFLTLN
+875 EDASSLESNFLTVN

-895 VLKEKANAVKAYLAT
+895 VLKNRANEVKAYLAE
-910 LDDAAQAKLSAFVK
+910 LDGAAQQALSDSVKKGENVKLDAL
-924 EGKNVPIDEMGIEV
+924 GLEV
-938 EAEAF
+938 EPDVF
-943 TLNSKPAENIAIY
+943 TLNSKPRDNVAIY
-956 KYNDDFAAL
+956 TNNGEFVAL
-965 DVNISEELQRAGLLR
+965 DTTISEELQRAGILR
-980 DIIRQCQVFRKEAGF
+980 DIIRQCQVFRKSAGF
-995 DVSDRIFLEFATD
+995 DVSDRIYISFKTD
-1008 SELAK
+1008 SAL
-1013 SVITESR
+1013 ITSIIE
-1020 EQLCHDLLAEIV
+1020 EKKDQLCHDLLASLEAPSAV
-1032 TVDTP
+1032 E
-1037 DYTGNIDL
+1037 YTGSIDL
-1045 DTVKISVKLKKQ
+1045 DGTLITVELQRQ

>member
-1 MYINK
+1 
-6 KGIVLIMQDKFN
+6 MQEKFD

-26 EKEILNFW
+26 EKEILGFW
-34 EDNNCF
+34 KENDCF
-40 ATLKKKNENGPKY
+40 KKLKAKNENGPKY
-53 RFIDGPITANNPMGI
+53 RFIDGPITANNPMGV
-68 HHVWGRTLKDTFIK
+68 HHVWGRTLKDTYIK
-82 YHAMKGY
+82 YHAMKGC

-122 YGLDKFTEK
+122 YGLDKFTDK
-131 CIERVKKYS
+131 CIERVKKFS

-147 KRLGQWMD
+147 TRLGQWMD
-155 WDNSYYTYT
+155 WDNSYFTYT
-164 DENIQG
+164 DENITG
-170 IWTFLKKCHEGGWI
+170 IWNFLKKCDEGGWI

-242 ANVALAVNPEMK
+242 ANVALAVNPEMT
-254 YVRLHVEGEDCN
+254 YVRLHVEGEDFN
-266 YVTSLNYYKQK
+266 YVTSENYFKQK
-277 FEGKEGVT
+277 FAGKDGVT
-285 LLDTMTGA
+285 LLDTMKGT
-293 DLEGKEYETCF
+293 DLAGKEYETCF
-304 PEMDEQQFAHKIVL
+304 PEMDEQNFAHKIVL

-375 DCRQLVFDELKNRGK
+375 ECRDLVFEELKKRNK

-425 LRPKLI
+425 LRPRLI
-431 ENAKKV
+431 ANANKV
-437 RWEPAYQGKRMLD
+437 HWEPAYQGKRMLD

-477 CGKLTVIGSKD
+477 CGKLTVIGSKA
-488 ELYEKAV
+488 ELREKAV
-495 DKSKVDAIPHLHR
+495 DPAKVDAIPHLHR
-508 PWIDDVKVKCD
+508 PWIDEVKIKCD
-519 CGAEVERV
+519 CGAEVERI
-527 TQVGDVWLDAG
+527 TQVGDGWLDAG
-538 IVPFSTLKYLTD
+538 IVPFSTLKYETD

-560 SNVIEMKEQI
+560 EHVLEMKEQI

-576 MLFMSTVLVGEP
+576 MLFMSTVLVDEP

-620 DIIGADASRYI
+620 DIIGADATRYI
-631 YSSSSTSTDVRF
+631 FASSSTSTDVRF
-643 GFTLG
+643 GFNLG

-659 NLETFFATYADIDD
+659 NLETFFSTYADIDNVKVD
-673 LKIDLGKLN
+673 LSKLDVN
-682 AKTLCPI
+682 SLCPI
-689 DRWLVIKTNEFI
+689 DRWLLIRTNQFIKD
-701 REATK
+701 ATK
-706 YMDDASTR
+706 YMDDYSTR
-714 EVIVAFEAFVN
+714 EVIAYFEAFVN

-731 IRTNRARFWKTEN
+731 IRVNRGRFWATE
-744 DSDKQNAYM
+744 DSEDKQNAYA

-762 TQVMAPIV
+762 TGIMAPII

-781 IKRYS
+781 VKRYS
-786 NEDAVS
+786 DETAVS
-792 IFLTSYPT
+792 VFLTDYPT
-800 VAPEL
+800 VCEKF
-805 DIVDDKILSDVN
+805 DIEDERILSDV
-817 EAREIIALGL
+817 EKTRDIISLGL
-827 KLRNEKQVKIRQPLS
+827 KLRNEKQIKVRQPLPAICVS
-842 TLYVA
+842 ATE
-847 ANDKR
+847 AN
-852 HSAIDTFG
+852 HNAIETFG
-860 AVIRSELNVGEVVEL
+860 AIILSELNVMEICEL
-875 TDTSSLESNFLTLN
+875 EDTSSLEANFLTVN

-895 VLKEKANAVKAYLAT
+895 VLKNRANDVKAYLAG
-910 LDDAAQAKLSAFVK
+910 LDAAAQQALSDDVK
-924 EGKNVPIDEMGIEV
+924 AGKALSFESLGLADIEPDV
-938 EAEAF
+938 F
-943 TLNSKPAENIAIY
+943 TVNSVARDSIAIY
-956 KYNDDFAAL
+956 KNNDEFVAL
-965 DVNISEELQRAGLLR
+965 DTTISEELQRAGILR
-980 DIIRQCQVFRKEAGF
+980 DIVRQCQVFRKTAGF
-995 DVSDRIFLEFATD
+995 DVSDKIYIAFN
-1008 SELAK
+1008 
-1013 SVITESR
+1013 TESDYVAGIIDEKR
-1020 EQLCHDLLAEIV
+1020 DQLAHDLLAAFKKPESV
-1032 TVDTP
+1032 E
-1037 DYTGNIDL
+1037 YTGTIDL
-1045 DTVKISVKLKKQ
+1045 DGVTVTVELQRQ

>member
-1 MYINK
+1 
-6 KGIVLIMQDKFN
+6 MQDKFD

-26 EKEILNFW
+26 EKEILRFW
-34 EDNNCF
+34 EDNDCF
-40 ATLKKKNENGPKY
+40 KKLKAKNENGPKY

-82 YHAMKGY
+82 YHAMKGC

-113 FKTKHDIEA
+113 FQTKHDIEA
-122 YGLDKFTEK
+122 YGLDKFTDK
-131 CIERVKKYS
+131 CIERVKKFS

-224 KDTNDYILVWTTT
+224 KDTKDYILVWTTT

-242 ANVALAVNPEMK
+242 ANVALAVNPEMT
-254 YVRLHVEGEDCN
+254 YVRLHVAGEEHN

-277 FEGKEGVT
+277 FEGKDGVE
-285 LLDTMTGA
+285 LLATMSGK
-293 DLEGKEYETCF
+293 DLAGLEYETCF
-304 PEMDEQQFAHKIVL
+304 PEIGEQDFAHKIVL

-357 EYGIFYNG
+357 EYGIFYDG

-375 DCRQLVFDELKNRGK
+375 GCRDLVFEELKKRGK

-425 LRPKLI
+425 LRPRLI
-431 ENAKKV
+431 ANAQKV
-437 RWEPAYQGKRMLD
+437 RWEPAYQGKRMMD

-465 YGLPLPFYLCPD
+465 YGLPLPFYLCS
-477 CGKLTVIGSKD
+477 CGELTVVGSKD
-488 ELYEKAV
+488 ELYDLAV

-508 PWIDDVKVKCD
+508 PWIDEVKIRCPKCG
-519 CGAEVERV
+519 CAVERV

-560 SNVIEMKEQI
+560 EHVLEMKEQI

-576 MLFMSTVLVGEP
+576 MLFMSTVLVDEP
-588 PYERVTTHGMVVSE
+588 PYERVSTHGMVVSE

-620 DIIGADASRYI
+620 DVIGADASRYI
-631 YSSSSTSTDVRF
+631 FASSSTSNDVRF

-648 DEAKRKLLAFW
+648 EEARRKLLAFW
-659 NLETFFATYADIDD
+659 NLETFFATYADIDGVKVD
-673 LKIDLGKLN
+673 LSKLYVSD
-682 AKTLCPI
+682 LCPI
-689 DRWLVIKTNEFI
+689 DRWLLIRTNRFIKDAN
-701 REATK
+701 K
-706 YMDDASTR
+706 YMSDYSTR
-714 EVIVAFEAFVN
+714 EVVTHFEAFVN

-731 IRTNRARFWKTEN
+731 IRVNRSRFWASE
-744 DSDKQNAYM
+744 DSADKQNAYA
-753 VLFYAIKTI
+753 VLFYAIKSI
-762 TQVMAPIV
+762 TGIMAPIV
-770 PFITETTWQRF
+770 PFMAEITWQRF

-786 NEDAVS
+786 DEDAVS
-792 IFLTSYPT
+792 VFLTDYPT
-800 VAPEL
+800 VPADW
-805 DIVDDKILSDVN
+805 DISDDRILSDV
-817 EAREIIALGL
+817 EKAREIISLGL
-827 KLRNEKQVKIRQPLS
+827 KLRNEKQVKIRQPLP

-847 ANDKR
+847 AGEAN
-852 HSAIDTFG
+852 HSAIETFG
-860 AVIRSELNVGEVVEL
+860 SVILSELNVGEVCEL
-875 TDTSSLESNFLTLN
+875 ADTSALESNFLTVN

-895 VLKEKANAVKAYLAT
+895 VLKNRANDVKAYLADLDADTQQT
-910 LDDAAQAKLSAFVK
+910 LSDAVKRGEAIRVLDLADVQADV
-924 EGKNVPIDEMGIEV
+924 
-938 EAEAF
+938 F
-943 TLNSKPAENIAIY
+943 TVNARAKDSIAIY
-956 KYNDDFAAL
+956 KAGDEFVAL
-965 DVNISEELQRAGLLR
+965 DTTISEELARAGILR
-980 DIIRQCQVFRKEAGF
+980 DIVRQCQVFRKSAGF
-995 DVSDRIFLEFATD
+995 DVSDRIYIRFTTD
-1008 SELAK
+1008 SELVGSILAEK
-1013 SVITESR
+1013 Q
-1020 EQLCHDLLAEIV
+1020 EQLSHDLLASFEAPTAVEFTGTIDLDGAIV
-1032 TVDTP
+1032 TVE
-1037 DYTGNIDL
+1037 L
-1045 DTVKISVKLKKQ
+1045 QRQ

>member
-1 MYINK
+1 
-6 KGIVLIMQDKFN
+6 MQDKFD

-26 EKEILNFW
+26 EKEILSFW
-34 EDNNCF
+34 EENDCF
-40 ATLKKKNENGPKY
+40 HKLKEKNANGPKY
-53 RFIDGPITANNPMGI
+53 RFIDGPITANNPMGV
-68 HHVWGRTLKDTFIK
+68 HHTWGRTLKDTYIK
-82 YHAMKGY
+82 YHAMKGH

-113 FKTKHDIEA
+113 FQTKHDIEE
-122 YGLDKFTEK
+122 YGLDKFTDK
-131 CIERVKKYS
+131 CIERVKKFS

-155 WDNSYYTYT
+155 WDNSYFTYT

-170 IWTFLKKCHEGGWI
+170 IWMFLKKCHEGGWI

-242 ANVALAVNPEMK
+242 ANVALAVNPEMT
-254 YVRLHVEGEDCN
+254 YVRLHVAGEESN
-266 YVTSLNYYKQK
+266 YITSMNYFKQK
-277 FEGKEGVT
+277 FEGKDGVE
-285 LLDTMTGA
+285 LLATMSGK
-293 DLEGKEYETCF
+293 DLEGLEYETCF
-304 PEMDEQQFAHKIVL
+304 PEIGEQNFAHKIVL

-339 EDFALGESI
+339 EDFALGESV

-357 EYGIFYNG
+357 EYGIFYDG
-365 FSFLSGLDAQ
+365 FGFLSGLDAQ
-375 DCRQLVFDELKNRGK
+375 DCRQLVFDELKKRGK

-417 EWAIAVDE
+417 EWAISVDE
-425 LRPKLI
+425 LRPRLI
-431 ENAKKV
+431 ANANKV

-477 CGKLTVIGSKD
+477 CGELTVVGSKD
-488 ELYEKAV
+488 ELYELAV

-508 PWIDDVKVKCD
+508 PWIDEVKIACPKC
-519 CGAEVERV
+519 GHAVERV

-560 SNVIEMKEQI
+560 EHVLEMKEQI

-576 MLFMSTVLVGEP
+576 MLFMSTVLVDEP
-588 PYERVTTHGMVVSE
+588 PYERVSTHGMVVSE

-631 YSSSSTSTDVRF
+631 FASSSTSTDVRF
-643 GFTLG
+643 GFNLG

-673 LKIDLGKLN
+673 IKVDLSKLDVG
-682 AKTLCPI
+682 TLCPI
-689 DRWLVIKTNEFI
+689 DRWLLIRTNRFI
-701 REATK
+701 GEATK
-706 YMDDASTR
+706 YMDDYSTR
-714 EVIVAFEAFVN
+714 EVVAAFEAFVN

-731 IRTNRARFWKTEN
+731 VRVNRSRFWASGNET
-744 DSDKQNAYM
+744 DKQNAYA
-753 VLFYAIKTI
+753 VLFYAIKTL
-762 TQVMAPIV
+762 TQAMAPIV
-770 PFITETTWQRF
+770 PFITETVWQRF

-786 NEDAVS
+786 DETAVS
-792 IFLTSYPT
+792 VFLTEYPT
-800 VAPEL
+800 VPAAW
-805 DIVDDKILSDVN
+805 DITDDGLLADV
-817 EAREIIALGL
+817 EQAREIISLGL
-827 KLRNEKQVKIRQPLS
+827 KLRNEKQIKIRQPLPAI
-842 TLYVA
+842 YVSDSEANRRA
-847 ANDKR
+847 A
-852 HSAIDTFG
+852 DTFES
-860 AVIRSELNVGEVVEL
+860 VILSELNVGEIRL
-875 TDTSSLESNFLTLN
+875 LADTSTLESNFLTVN

-895 VLKEKANAVKAYLAT
+895 VLKNRANDVKAYLAD
-910 LDDAAQAKLSAFVK
+910 LNDAAQQTLADAVKRGEAITVLDLADIQADVFTVNSRSKDSIALYKNNEDFV
-924 EGKNVPIDEMGIEV
+924 
-938 EAEAF
+938 
-943 TLNSKPAENIAIY
+943 
-956 KYNDDFAAL
+956 AL
-965 DVNISEELQRAGLLR
+965 DTTISEELQRAGILR
-980 DIIRQCQVFRKEAGF
+980 DIVRQCQVFRKSAGF
-995 DVSDRIFLEFATD
+995 DVSDRIYISFTTD
-1008 SELAK
+1008 SELLAGIVAEK
-1013 SVITESR
+1013 Q
-1020 EQLCHDLLAEIV
+1020 EQLAHDLLASFEEP
-1032 TVDTP
+1032 TAP
-1037 DYTGNIDL
+1037 EYTGTIDL
-1045 DTVKISVKLKKQ
+1045 DGMTLTVVLQRQ

>member
-1 MYINK
+1 
-6 KGIVLIMQDKFN
+6 MQEKFD

-26 EKEILNFW
+26 EKEILKLW
-34 EDNNCF
+34 EDNDCF
-40 ATLKKKNENGPKY
+40 KKLKAKNEGGPKY
-53 RFIDGPITANNPMGI
+53 RFIDGPITANNPMGV
-68 HHVWGRTLKDTFIK
+68 HHTWGRTLKDTYIK
-82 YHAMKGY
+82 YHAMKGC

-113 FKTKHDIEA
+113 FKTKHDIEE
-122 YGLDKFTEK
+122 YGLDKFTDK
-131 CIERVKKYS
+131 CIERVKKFS

-155 WDNSYYTYT
+155 WDNSYFTYT

-170 IWTFLKKCHEGGWI
+170 IWLFLKKCHEGGWI

-224 KDTNDYILVWTTT
+224 LGTNDYILVWTTT

-242 ANVALAVNPEMK
+242 ANVALAVNPEMT
-254 YVRLHVEGEDCN
+254 YVRLHVAGEEHN

-277 FEGKEGVT
+277 FEGKDGVE
-285 LLDTMTGA
+285 LLATMSGK
-293 DLEGKEYETCF
+293 DLEGLTYETCF
-304 PEMDEQQFAHKIVL
+304 PEMDEQKFEHKIVL

-357 EYGIFYNG
+357 EYGIFYDG
-365 FSFLSGLDAQ
+365 FSFLSKLDAQ
-375 DCRQLVFDELKNRGK
+375 ECRQLVFEELKKRNK

-425 LRPKLI
+425 LRPRLI
-431 ENAKKV
+431 ANAKKV

-477 CGKLTVIGSKD
+477 CGELTVVGSKD
-488 ELYEKAV
+488 ELYELAV

-508 PWIDDVKVKCD
+508 PWIDEVKIACPKCSKP
-519 CGAEVERV
+519 VERV

-538 IVPFSTLKYLTD
+538 IVPFSTMKYLTD
-550 KDYWKQYFPA
+550 KEYWKQYFPA
-560 SNVIEMKEQI
+560 EHVLEMKEQI

-576 MLFMSTVLVGEP
+576 MLFMSTVLVDEP
-588 PYERVTTHGMVVSE
+588 PYERVSTHGMVVSE

-631 YSSSSTSTDVRF
+631 FASSSTSTDVRF
-643 GFTLG
+643 GFNLG

-659 NLETFFATYADIDD
+659 NLETFFSTYADIDSVKVD
-673 LKIDLGKLN
+673 LSKLDVT
-682 AKTLCPI
+682 KLCPI
-689 DRWLVIKTNEFI
+689 DRWLVIRTNQFI
-701 REATK
+701 KDANE
-706 YMDDASTR
+706 YMSDYNTR
-714 EVIVAFEAFVN
+714 EVVGRFESFVN

-731 IRTNRARFWKTEN
+731 IRVNRARFWAGA
-744 DSDKQNAYM
+744 DSEDKQNAYA

-762 TQVMAPIV
+762 AQAMAPIV

-786 NEDAVS
+786 NEDAIS
-792 IFLTSYPT
+792 IFLTAYPT
-800 VAPEL
+800 VAPAL
-805 DIVDDKILSDVN
+805 DITDDAILSDV
-817 EAREIIALGL
+817 ERAREIISLGL
-827 KLRNEKQVKIRQPLS
+827 KLRNEKQIKIRQPLPAI
-842 TLYVA
+842 YVSENE
-847 ANDKR
+847 AN
-852 HSAIDTFG
+852 HSAIATFG
-860 AVIRSELNVGEVVEL
+860 SVIRSEMNVLEIVEIA
-875 TDTSSLESNFLTLN
+875 DTASLESNFLTVN

-895 VLKEKANAVKAYLAT
+895 VLKNRANDVKAYLAG
-910 LDDAAQAKLSAFVK
+910 LDADAQQALSDKVK
-924 EGKNVPIDEMGIEV
+924 AGEAIDALDLTGIE
-938 EAEAF
+938 AEVF
-943 TLNSKPAENIAIY
+943 TVNSQPKANVAIY
-956 KYNDDFAAL
+956 KNGDDFIAL
-965 DVNISEELQRAGLLR
+965 DTTISEELQRAGILR
-980 DIIRQCQVFRKEAGF
+980 DIVRQCQVFRKMAGF
-995 DVSDRIFLEFATD
+995 DVSDRIYIAFATD
-1008 SELAK
+1008 SELINSIVEEK
-1013 SVITESR
+1013 K
-1020 EQLCHDLLAEIV
+1020 EQLARDLLASFDAPTAPEYTGTIELDGATV
-1032 TVDTP
+1032 TVT
-1037 DYTGNIDL
+1037 L
-1045 DTVKISVKLKKQ
+1045 QRQ

>member
-1 MYINK
+1 
-6 KGIVLIMQDKFN
+6 MQDKFD

-26 EKEILNFW
+26 EKEILRFW
-34 EDNNCF
+34 EDNDCF
-40 ATLKKKNENGPKY
+40 KKLKAKNENGPKY

-82 YHAMKGY
+82 YHAMKGC

-113 FKTKHDIEA
+113 FQTKHDIEA
-122 YGLDKFTEK
+122 YGLDKFTDK
-131 CIERVKKYS
+131 CIERVKKFS

-224 KDTNDYILVWTTT
+224 KDTKDYILVWTTT

-242 ANVALAVNPEMK
+242 ANVALAVNPEMT
-254 YVRLHVEGEDCN
+254 YVRLHVAGEEHN

-277 FEGKEGVT
+277 FEGKDGVE
-285 LLDTMTGA
+285 LLATMSGK
-293 DLEGKEYETCF
+293 DLAGLEYETCF
-304 PEMDEQQFAHKIVL
+304 PEIGEQDFAHKIVL

-357 EYGIFYNG
+357 EYGIFYDG

-375 DCRQLVFDELKNRGK
+375 GCHDLVFEELKKRGK

-425 LRPKLI
+425 LRPRLI
-431 ENAKKV
+431 ANAQKV
-437 RWEPAYQGKRMLD
+437 RWEPAYQGKRMMD

-465 YGLPLPFYLCPD
+465 YGLPLPFYLCS
-477 CGKLTVIGSKD
+477 CGELTVVGSKD
-488 ELYEKAV
+488 ELYDLAV

-508 PWIDDVKVKCD
+508 PWIDEVKIRCPKCG
-519 CGAEVERV
+519 CAVERV

-560 SNVIEMKEQI
+560 EHVLEMKEQI

-576 MLFMSTVLVGEP
+576 MLFMSTVLVDEP
-588 PYERVTTHGMVVSE
+588 PYERVSTHGMVVSE

-620 DIIGADASRYI
+620 DVIGADASRYI
-631 YSSSSTSTDVRF
+631 FASSSTSNDVRF

-648 DEAKRKLLAFW
+648 EEARRKLLAFW
-659 NLETFFATYADIDD
+659 NLETFFATYADIDSVKVD
-673 LKIDLGKLN
+673 LSKLYVSD
-682 AKTLCPI
+682 LCPI
-689 DRWLVIKTNEFI
+689 DRWLLIRTNRFIKDAN
-701 REATK
+701 K
-706 YMDDASTR
+706 YMSDYSTR
-714 EVIVAFEAFVN
+714 EVVTHFEAFVN

-731 IRTNRARFWKTEN
+731 IRVNRSRFWASE
-744 DSDKQNAYM
+744 DSADKQNAYA
-753 VLFYAIKTI
+753 VLFYAIKSI
-762 TQVMAPIV
+762 TGIMAPIV
-770 PFITETTWQRF
+770 PFMAEITWQRF

-786 NEDAVS
+786 DEDAVS
-792 IFLTSYPT
+792 VFLTDYPT
-800 VAPEL
+800 VPADW
-805 DIVDDKILSDVN
+805 DISDDRILSDV
-817 EAREIIALGL
+817 EKAREIISLGL
-827 KLRNEKQVKIRQPLS
+827 KLRNEKQIKIRQPLP

-847 ANDKR
+847 AGEAN
-852 HSAIDTFG
+852 HSAIETFG
-860 AVIRSELNVGEVVEL
+860 SVILSELNVGEVCEL
-875 TDTSSLESNFLTLN
+875 ADTSALESNFLTVN

-895 VLKEKANAVKAYLAT
+895 VLKNRANDVKAYLADLDADTQQT
-910 LDDAAQAKLSAFVK
+910 LSDAVKRGEAIRVLDLADVQADV
-924 EGKNVPIDEMGIEV
+924 
-938 EAEAF
+938 F
-943 TLNSKPAENIAIY
+943 TVNARAKDSIAIY
-956 KYNDDFAAL
+956 KAGDEFVAL
-965 DVNISEELQRAGLLR
+965 DTTISEELARAGILR
-980 DIIRQCQVFRKEAGF
+980 DIVRQCQVFRKSAGF
-995 DVSDRIFLEFATD
+995 DVSDRIYIRFTTD
-1008 SELAK
+1008 SELVGSILAEK
-1013 SVITESR
+1013 Q
-1020 EQLCHDLLAEIV
+1020 EQLSHDLLASFEAPTAVEFTGTIDLDGAIV
-1032 TVDTP
+1032 TVE
-1037 DYTGNIDL
+1037 L
-1045 DTVKISVKLKKQ
+1045 QRQ